1 MTRSRAVS
9 DGTVVLLNGPA
20 GIGKTTIGRRL
31 AATPRNGVC
40 VHGDE
45 LKQFVVTREPGSVDQ
60 GLGYVGGAALADVF
74 LEAGYELVVFEF
86 IFSQYQHVDRF
97 LHAMR
102 SDVPVHLLTLWA
114 PLAIVVKREAR
125 RPHRERLGSRVTE
138 CWQELAANISEL
150 GALVDASRPP
160 DDVTADVAR
169 RVEAGE
175 ALIHKTRRE
184 N

>member
-1 MTRSRAVS
+1 MARSRAVS
-9 DGTVVLLNGPA
+9 DGRVVLLNGPA

-31 AATPRNGVC
+31 AATARNGVC

-45 LKQFVVTREPGSVDQ
+45 LKRFVVSREPGSVDQ

-86 IFSQYQHVDRF
+86 IFSQYQHVERF

-114 PLAIVVKREAR
+114 PLAIVVEREMC
-125 RPHRERLGSRVTE
+125 RPQRERLGSRVTE
-138 CWQELAANISEL
+138 CWQEFGL
-150 GALVDASRPP
+150 SRH
-160 DDVTADVAR
+160 R
-169 RVEAGE
+169 CG
-175 ALIHKTRRE
+175 
-184 N
+184 